1 VDIETCRFLIKLSD
15 QADGLMVVTLPP
27 KAPAKFGIDQPKLI

>member
-1 VDIETCRFLIKLSD
+1 MDIETCRFLIKLSD
-15 QADGLMVVTLPP
+15 QADGLMVVTLPR